1 MILEN
6 NQSLIDD
13 TFVAGYRATN
23 MANERVSVHGMWSSR
38 AVFIMATV
46 GSAVGLGNIWK
57 FPYIT
62 GEYGGGAFVLVY
74 LLYIA
79 LIGIPIMM
87 AEILLGRRGR
97 ASPIATMR
105 HLAREQGA
113 SSAWSLVGYSG
124 VVAGFLILSFYSVVA
139 GWALAYVFQ
148 TAGGGLNGVDRS
160 GAESLFGDLIGSPS
174 QLLVWHTIFMVMTI
188 AVVARGVRNG
198 LERAVTVLM
207 PALFVMLLVM
217 VGYAYV
223 EGDFARGFAFLFNV
237 NFEKVFQVCTGVGPG
252 LDCQFTGEPVL
263 VAMGHAFFTLSL
275 GMGAIMAYGAYVP
288 DRASITGATL
298 TIAAADTVVALL
310 AGLAIFPIV
319 FGSGLEPGAGPG
331 LIFQTLPIAF
341 GNMPGGQWFGT
352 VFFVLLVFAAWSSS
366 ISLVEPAVAW
376 LVETRKWRRLSAA
389 VLIGLLAWTLGIGSA
404 LSFNLWS
411 GPEYQLFGRTLFDL
425 KDFVASN
432 IMLPLGG
439 LLIAL
444 FVGYGAA
451 RQMAL
456 EELSLSR
463 QRLFDVWWRVIR
475 YVSPVGIAVVFLNS
489 IGVF

>member
-1 MILEN
+1 MSN
-6 NQSLIDD
+6 
-13 TFVAGYRATN
+13 R
-23 MANERVSVHGMWSSR
+23 RVSVHGMWSSR
-38 AVFIMATV
+38 GVFIIATV

-62 GEYGGGAFVLVY
+62 GEYGGGAFVVVY
-74 LLYIA
+74 LMCIA

-97 ASPIATMR
+97 ASPISTMR
-105 HLAREQGA
+105 RLAREEG
-113 SSAWSLVGYSG
+113 SSRAWSLVGYSG
-124 VVAGFLILSFYSVVA
+124 VVAGFLILSFYSVIA
-139 GWALAYVFQ
+139 GWALAYVFEAASGGFNAV
-148 TAGGGLNGVDRS
+148 TAE
-160 GAESLFGDLIGSPS
+160 GAARLFGDLVGSP
-174 QLLVWHTIFMVMTI
+174 QRLLMWHSVFIVMTTL
-188 AVVARGVRNG
+188 VVARGVREG
-198 LERAVTVLM
+198 LERAVSIMM

-217 VGYAYV
+217 VGYAAV
-223 EGDFARGFAFLFNV
+223 EGDFARGFGFLFDV
-237 NFEKVFQVCTGVGPG
+237 NFAKVFELCTGTGDAM
-252 LDCQFTGEPVL
+252 DCRFSGEPVL

-288 DRASITGATL
+288 DRASITGATI

-319 FGSGLEPGAGPG
+319 FASGLEPSAGPG

-352 VFFVLLVFAAWSSS
+352 IFFVLLVFAAWSSS

-376 LVETRKWRRLSAA
+376 LVDSRGWRRGAAA
-389 VLIGLLAWTLGIGSA
+389 VMVGALAWFLGIGSA

-411 GPEYQLFGRTLFDL
+411 GEEYQLFGRTLFDL

-444 FVGYGAA
+444 FVAYGAG
-451 RQMAL
+451 RHMAL
-456 EELSLSR
+456 DELSISR
-463 QRLFDVWWRVIR
+463 QRLFDAWWFVIR
-475 YVSPVGIAVVFLNS
+475 YVSPVGITIVFLNS
-489 IGVF
+489 VGAF

>member
-1 MILEN
+1 MS
-6 NQSLIDD
+6 NQ
-13 TFVAGYRATN
+13 
-23 MANERVSVHGMWSSR
+23 RVSVHGMWSSR
-38 AVFIMATV
+38 GVFIIATV

-62 GEYGGGAFVLVY
+62 GEYGGGAFVVVY
-74 LLYIA
+74 LMCIA

-97 ASPIATMR
+97 ASPISTMR
-105 HLAREQGA
+105 RLAREEG
-113 SSAWSLVGYSG
+113 SSRAWSLVGYSG
-124 VVAGFLILSFYSVVA
+124 VVAGFLILSFYSVIA
-139 GWALAYVFQ
+139 GWALAYVFEAASGGFNAV
-148 TAGGGLNGVDRS
+148 TAE
-160 GAESLFGDLIGSPS
+160 GAARLFGDLVGSPQ
-174 QLLVWHTIFMVMTI
+174 QLLMWHSVFIVMTTL
-188 AVVARGVRNG
+188 VVARGVREG
-198 LERAVTVLM
+198 LERAVSIMM

-217 VGYAYV
+217 VGYAAV
-223 EGDFARGFAFLFNV
+223 EGDFARGFGFLFDV
-237 NFEKVFQVCTGVGPG
+237 NFAKVFELCTGTGDA
-252 LDCQFTGEPVL
+252 LDCRFSGEPVL

-288 DRASITGATL
+288 DRASITGATI

-319 FGSGLEPGAGPG
+319 FASGLEPSAGPG

-352 VFFVLLVFAAWSSS
+352 IFFVLLVFAAWSSS

-376 LVETRKWRRLSAA
+376 LVDSRGWRRGAAA
-389 VLIGLLAWTLGIGSA
+389 VMVGALAWFLGIGSA

-411 GPEYQLFGRTLFDL
+411 GEEYQLFGRTLFDL

-444 FVGYGAA
+444 FVAYGAG
-451 RQMAL
+451 RHMAL
-456 EELSLSR
+456 DELSISR
-463 QRLFDVWWRVIR
+463 QRLFDAWWFVIR
-475 YVSPVGIAVVFLNS
+475 YVSPVGITIVFLNS
-489 IGVF
+489 VGAF

>member
-1 MILEN
+1 MSS
-6 NQSLIDD
+6 Q
-13 TFVAGYRATN
+13 
-23 MANERVSVHGMWSSR
+23 RVSVHGMWSSR
-38 AVFIMATV
+38 LMFIMATV

-62 GEYGGGAFVLVY
+62 GQYGGGAFVVVY
-74 LLYIA
+74 LLCIA

-97 ASPIATMR
+97 ASPISTMKR
-105 HLAREQGA
+105 LAREEG
-113 SSAWSLVGYSG
+113 SSRAWSLVGYSG
-124 VVAGFLILSFYSVVA
+124 VVAGFLILSFYSVIA

-148 TAGGGLNGVDRS
+148 AASGGFNAVTAD
-160 GAESLFGDLIGSPS
+160 GASQLFGALVGSPG
-174 QLLVWHTIFMVMTI
+174 QLMIWHTVFILMTTM
-188 AVVARGVRNG
+188 VVARGVRAG
-198 LERAVTVLM
+198 LERAVSVLM
-207 PALFVMLLVM
+207 PALFVMLLIM
-217 VGYAYV
+217 VAYALV
-223 EGDFARGFAFLFNV
+223 EGDFARGLAFLFDV
-237 NFEKVFQVCTGVGPG
+237 DFRKVFELCTGPAEA
-252 LDCQFTGEPVL
+252 LDCRFTGEPLL

-288 DRASITGATL
+288 DRASITGATI

-319 FGSGLEPGAGPG
+319 FASGLEPSAGPG

-341 GNMPGGQWFGT
+341 GGMPGGQWFGT

-376 LVETRKWRRLSAA
+376 LVDGRGWRRGVAA
-389 VLIGLLAWTLGIGSA
+389 VMVGALAWFLGIGSV

-411 GPEYQLFGRTLFDL
+411 GEEYRLFGRTLFDL

-444 FVGYGAA
+444 FVAYGAG
-451 RQMAL
+451 RHMAL
-456 EELSLSR
+456 DELSISR
-463 QRLFDVWWRVIR
+463 QRLFDAWWFVIR
-475 YVSPVGIAVVFLNS
+475 YVSPVGIAIVFLNS

>member
-1 MILEN
+1 MPA
-6 NQSLIDD
+6 Q
-13 TFVAGYRATN
+13 ARRAYLREGE
-23 MANERVSVHGMWSSR
+23 MSNERLSVHGMWSSR

-62 GEYGGGAFVLVY
+62 GEYGGGAFVVVY
-74 LLYIA
+74 LLCIA
-79 LIGIPIMM
+79 LIGVPIMM

-97 ASPIATMR
+97 ASPISTMKR
-105 HLAREQGA
+105 LVREEGA
-113 SSAWSLVGYSG
+113 SPAWVLVGYSG
-124 VVAGFLILSFYSVVA
+124 VVAGFLILSFYSVIA

-148 TAGGGLNGVDRS
+148 TASGGLDGVTSSRA
-160 GAESLFGDLIGSPS
+160 GELFAGLIGSPW
-174 QLLVWHTIFMVMTI
+174 QLMIWHTVFIVMTT
-188 AVVARGVRNG
+188 AVVARGVRAG
-198 LERAVTVLM
+198 LERAVTLLM
-207 PALFVMLLVM
+207 PALFVMLLIM
-217 VGYAYV
+217 VGYAYL
-223 EGDFARGFAFLFNV
+223 EGDFARALHFMFDVDFARV
-237 NFEKVFQVCTGVGPG
+237 FELCTGPAEA
-252 LDCQFTGEPVL
+252 LDCRFSGEPLL

-288 DRASITGATL
+288 EHASITGATI

-319 FGSGLEPGAGPG
+319 FASGLEPSAGPG
-331 LIFQTLPIAF
+331 LLFQTLPIAF

-352 VFFVLLVFAAWSSS
+352 LFFVLLVFAAWSSS

-376 LVETRKWRRLSAA
+376 LVESRDWSRGMAA
-389 VLIGLLAWTLGIGSA
+389 ALVGALAWFLGIGSV

-411 GPEYQLFGRTLFDL
+411 GEEYQLFGKSVFDL
-425 KDFVASN
+425 KDFLASN

-444 FVGYGAA
+444 FVGYGAG
-451 RQMAL
+451 RHMAL
-456 EELSLSR
+456 EELSISR
-463 QRLFDVWWRVIR
+463 QRLFDAWWFVIR

>member
-1 MILEN
+1 MC
-6 NQSLIDD
+6 NQ
-13 TFVAGYRATN
+13 R
-23 MANERVSVHGMWSSR
+23 ESVHGIRSSR
-38 AVFIMATV
+38 AVFVMATI

-74 LLYIA
+74 LLCIA

-97 ASPIATMR
+97 ASPISTMK
-105 HLAREQGA
+105 HLAREEGA
-113 SSAWSLVGYSG
+113 SAAWSLVGYSG

-148 TAGGGLNGVDRS
+148 SAGGGLNGITAAGSASVFS
-160 GAESLFGDLIGSPS
+160 DLVSSPG
-174 QLLVWHTIFMVMTI
+174 QLLVWHTVFILMTT
-188 AVVARGVRNG
+188 AVVARGVRHG
-198 LERAVTVLM
+198 LERTVSVLM
-207 PALFVMLLVM
+207 PALFVMLLIM
-217 VGYAYV
+217 VGYAYI
-223 EGDFARGFAFLFNV
+223 EGDFGRGFDFLFEV
-237 NFEKVFQVCTGVGPG
+237 NFARVFQVCTGEGTQVA
-252 LDCQFTGEPVL
+252 CRITGEPLL

-288 DRASITGATL
+288 DHASITGATV
-298 TIAAADTVVALL
+298 TIAIADTVVALL

-319 FGSGLEPGAGPG
+319 FASGLEPGAGPG

-341 GNMPGGQWFGT
+341 GNMPGGHLFGT

-376 LVETRKWRRLSAA
+376 LVEVRSWSRITAA
-389 VLIGLLAWTLGIGSA
+389 FLVGGLAWVLGIGSA
-404 LSFNLWS
+404 LSFNVWS
-411 GPEYQLFGRTLFDL
+411 GPEYQILGKTLFDL

-444 FVGYGAA
+444 FVAYGAG
-451 RQMAL
+451 RHMAL
-456 EELSLSR
+456 EELSISR
-463 QRLFDVWWRVIR
+463 QRLFDAWWFVIR
-475 YVSPVGIAVVFLNS
+475 YISPMGIAIVFLNS
-489 IGVF
+489 IGVL

>member
-1 MILEN
+1 MGKQRE
-6 NQSLIDD
+6 
-13 TFVAGYRATN
+13 
-23 MANERVSVHGMWSSR
+23 SVHGMWSSR
-38 AVFIMATV
+38 AVFIMATI

-62 GEYGGGAFVLVY
+62 GEYGGGAFVVVY
-74 LLYIA
+74 LLCIA
-79 LIGIPIMM
+79 LIGVPIMM

-97 ASPIATMR
+97 ASPISTMKR
-105 HLAREQGA
+105 LVMEQGA
-113 SSAWSLVGYSG
+113 SRGWVLVGYSG

-148 TAGGGLNGVDRS
+148 SAGGGLIGIT
-160 GAESLFGDLIGSPS
+160 AEGSASVFSDLVGSPG
-174 QLLVWHTIFMVMTI
+174 QLIVWHSVFILMTT
-188 AVVARGVRNG
+188 AVVARGVRRG
-198 LERAVTVLM
+198 LERAVVVLM

-217 VGYAYV
+217 VAYAYV
-223 EGDFARGFAFLFNV
+223 EGDFARGMAFLFDV
-237 NFEKVFQVCTGVGPG
+237 NFSRVFEVCRGEGTAIE
-252 LDCQFTGEPVL
+252 CRFSGEPVL

-288 DRASITGATL
+288 EHASITGATIS
-298 TIAAADTVVALL
+298 IAVADTVVALL

-319 FGSGLEPGAGPG
+319 FASGLEPGAGPG

-341 GNMPGGQWFGT
+341 GNMPGGQLFGT

-376 LVETRKWRRLSAA
+376 LVELRNWGRTTAA
-389 VLIGLLAWTLGIGSA
+389 FLVGGLAWLLGIGSA

-411 GPEYQLFGRTLFDL
+411 GAEYQVFGKTLFDL
-425 KDFVASN
+425 KDFLASN
-432 IMLPLGG
+432 VMLPLGG

-444 FVGYGAA
+444 FVGYGAG

-456 EELSLSR
+456 EELSIRR
-463 QRLFDVWWRVIR
+463 QHLFDAWWFVVR
-475 YVSPVGIAVVFLNS
+475 YVSPVGIAIVFLNA
-489 IGVF
+489 IGVL

>member
-1 MILEN
+1 M
-6 NQSLIDD
+6 
-13 TFVAGYRATN
+13 
-23 MANERVSVHGMWSSR
+23 HGMWSSR

-62 GEYGGGAFVLVY
+62 GQYGGGAFVVVY
-74 LLYIA
+74 LLCIA

-97 ASPIATMR
+97 ASPISTMR
-105 HLAREQGA
+105 RLAREEG
-113 SSAWSLVGYSG
+113 SSRAWSLVGYSG
-124 VVAGFLILSFYSVVA
+124 VVAGFLILSFYSVIA

-148 TAGGGLNGVDRS
+148 AASGGFNAVTAD
-160 GAESLFGDLIGSPS
+160 GAAKLFGDLVGSPQ
-174 QLLVWHTIFMVMTI
+174 QLLIWHSVFIVMTTL
-188 AVVARGVRNG
+188 VVARGVREG
-198 LERAVTVLM
+198 LERAVSIMM

-223 EGDFARGFAFLFNV
+223 EGDFARGFSFLFDV
-237 NFEKVFQVCTGVGPG
+237 NFSKVFELCTGTAEE
-252 LDCQFTGEPVL
+252 LQCHFSGEPVL

-288 DRASITGATL
+288 DRASITGATI

-319 FGSGLEPGAGPG
+319 FASGLEPSAGPG

-341 GNMPGGQWFGT
+341 GGMPGGQWFGT
-352 VFFVLLVFAAWSSS
+352 IFFVLLVFAAWSSS

-376 LVETRKWRRLSAA
+376 LVDGRGWRRGAAA
-389 VLIGLLAWTLGIGSA
+389 VMVGGLAWFLGIGSA

-411 GPEYQLFGRTLFDL
+411 GEEYQLFGRTLFDL
-425 KDFVASN
+425 KDFAASN

-444 FVGYGAA
+444 FVAYGAG
-451 RQMAL
+451 RHMAL
-456 EELSLSR
+456 DELSISR
-463 QRLFDVWWRVIR
+463 QRLFDTWWFVIR
-475 YVSPVGIAVVFLNS
+475 YVSPVGISVVFLNS
-489 IGVF
+489 VGAF

>member
-1 MILEN
+1 
-6 NQSLIDD
+6 
-13 TFVAGYRATN
+13 
-23 MANERVSVHGMWSSR
+23 MWSSR

-62 GEYGGGAFVLVY
+62 GEYGGGAFVVVY
-74 LLYIA
+74 LLCIA
-79 LIGIPIMM
+79 LIGVPIMM

-97 ASPIATMR
+97 ASPIVTMKT
-105 HLAREQGA
+105 LSREQGA
-113 SSAWSLVGYSG
+113 SSAWSLVGYAG
-124 VVAGFLILSFYSVVA
+124 VVAGFLILSFYSVIA

-148 TAGGGLNGVDRS
+148 TASGGLNGVDS
-160 GAESLFGDLIGSPS
+160 AAAESLFGDLIGSPG
-174 QLLVWHTIFMVMTI
+174 QLLVWHSVFMLMTI
-188 AVVARGVRNG
+188 AVVARGVRHG
-198 LERAVTVLM
+198 LERAVTILM
-207 PALFVMLLVM
+207 PALFVMLLIM
-217 VGYAYV
+217 VGYAWV
-223 EGDFARGFAFLFNV
+223 EGDFARGFAFLFNTD
-237 NFEKVFQVCTGVGPG
+237 FSKVFQLCTGSPDN
-252 LDCQFTGEPVL
+252 LQCQFTGEPLL

-288 DRASITGATL
+288 DRASITGATI

-319 FGSGLEPGAGPG
+319 FASGLEPGAGPG

-341 GNMPGGQWFGT
+341 GSMPGGQWFGT

-376 LVETRKWRRLSAA
+376 LVEARRWRRPTAA
-389 VLIGLLAWTLGIGSA
+389 VVIGAFAWILGIGSV

-411 GPEYQLFGRTLFDL
+411 GEEYQLFGRTLFDL

-444 FVGYGAA
+444 FVGYGAG

-456 EELSLSR
+456 QELAISR
-463 QRLFDVWWRVIR
+463 QHLFDAWWRVIR
-475 YVSPVGIAVVFLNS
+475 YVSPVGITIVFLNS
-489 IGVF
+489 VGVF

>member
-1 MILEN
+1 
-6 NQSLIDD
+6 
-13 TFVAGYRATN
+13 
-23 MANERVSVHGMWSSR
+23 MWSSR
-38 AVFIMATV
+38 TVFVLATV

-74 LLYIA
+74 LLCIA
-79 LIGIPIMM
+79 VIGIPIMM

-97 ASPIATMR
+97 ASPISTMTR
-105 HLAREQGA
+105 LAREEGA
-113 SSAWSLVGYSG
+113 SPAWSLVGYSG
-124 VVAGFLILSFYSVVA
+124 VVAGFLILSFYSVIA

-148 TAGGGLNGVDRS
+148 TGSGGLNQVTVEEAGV
-160 GAESLFGDLIGSPS
+160 LFGDLVGSPA
-174 QLLVWHTIFMVMTI
+174 QLLIWHSVFMVMTI
-188 AVVARGVRNG
+188 LVVARGVRHG
-198 LERAVTVLM
+198 LERAVMFLM
-207 PALFVMLLVM
+207 PLLFVMLLIM
-217 VGYAYV
+217 VAYAVV
-223 EGDFARGFAFLFNV
+223 EGDFARALGFMFHVDFS
-237 NFEKVFQVCTGVGPG
+237 KVFQVCSGTGEAMQ
-252 LDCQFTGEPVL
+252 CSFSGEPVL

-288 DRASITGATL
+288 ERASITGATI
-298 TIAAADTVVALL
+298 TIALVDTLVALL

-319 FGSGLEPGAGPG
+319 FASGLEASAGPG

-366 ISLVEPAVAW
+366 ISIAEPAVAW
-376 LVETRKWRRLSAA
+376 LVDSRGWRRGAAA
-389 VLIGLLAWTLGIGSA
+389 VLVGGLAWVLGIGSA

-411 GPEYQLFGRTLFDL
+411 GPEYQIFGKTLFDL
-425 KDFVASN
+425 KDFLASN

-451 RQMAL
+451 RHMAL
-456 EELSLSR
+456 DELSMSR
-463 QRLFDVWWRVIR
+463 RALFEVWWFVIR
-475 YVSPVGIAVVFLNS
+475 FVSPVGIALVFLNS

>member
-1 MILEN
+1 
-6 NQSLIDD
+6 
-13 TFVAGYRATN
+13 
-23 MANERVSVHGMWSSR
+23 MWSSR
-38 AVFIMATV
+38 GVFVMATV

-62 GEYGGGAFVLVY
+62 GQYGGGAFVVVY
-74 LLYIA
+74 LLCIA

-97 ASPIATMR
+97 ASPISTMQR
-105 HLAREQGA
+105 LAREEG
-113 SSAWSLVGYSG
+113 SSRAWSLVGYSG
-124 VVAGFLILSFYSVVA
+124 VVAGFLILSFYSVIA

-148 TAGGGLNGVDRS
+148 AASGGFEAVTAE
-160 GAESLFGDLIGSPS
+160 GAAKLFGDLVGSPQ
-174 QLLVWHTIFMVMTI
+174 QLLIWHSVFIVMTTL
-188 AVVARGVRNG
+188 VVARGVREG
-198 LERAVTVLM
+198 LERAVSIMM

-217 VGYAYV
+217 VGYAFV
-223 EGDFARGFAFLFNV
+223 EGDFARGFSFLFDV
-237 NFEKVFQVCTGVGPG
+237 NFAKVFELCTGTAEA
-252 LDCQFTGEPVL
+252 LDCRFSGEPVL

-288 DRASITGATL
+288 DRASITGATI
-298 TIAAADTVVALL
+298 TIAVADTVVALL

-319 FGSGLEPGAGPG
+319 FASGLEPSAGPG

-341 GNMPGGQWFGT
+341 GSMPGGQWFGT
-352 VFFVLLVFAAWSSS
+352 IFFVLLVFAAWSSS

-376 LVETRKWRRLSAA
+376 LVDGRGWRRGVAA
-389 VLIGLLAWTLGIGSA
+389 VMVGGLAWFLGIGSV

-411 GPEYQLFGRTLFDL
+411 GEEYQVFGRTLFDL

-432 IMLPLGG
+432 VMLPLGG

-444 FVGYGAA
+444 FVAYGAG
-451 RQMAL
+451 RHMAL
-456 EELSLSR
+456 DELSISR
-463 QRLFDVWWRVIR
+463 QRLFDAWWFVIR

-489 IGVF
+489 VGAF

>member
-1 MILEN
+1 MSDQEGSV
-6 NQSLIDD
+6 QR
-13 TFVAGYRATN
+13 T
-23 MANERVSVHGMWSSR
+23 SVHGMWSSR
-38 AVFIMATV
+38 GVFIMATI
-46 GSAVGLGNIWK
+46 GSAVGLGNVWK

-74 LLYIA
+74 LVCIA

-87 AEILLGRRGR
+87 AEVLLGRRGR
-97 ASPIATMR
+97 ASPIATMKR
-105 HLAREQGA
+105 LSRDENA
-113 SSAWSLVGYSG
+113 SPAWSIVGYSG

-148 TAGGGLNGVDRS
+148 AAAGGLNDVS
-160 GAESLFGDLIGSPS
+160 PEKAAALFADLIASPA
-174 QLLVWHTIFMVMTI
+174 QLTVWHTMFIGMTVV
-188 AVVARGVRNG
+188 VVARGVRHG
-198 LERAVTVLM
+198 LERAVTFLM
-207 PALFVMLLVM
+207 PALFVLLLVM

-223 EGDFARGFAFLFNV
+223 EGDFARGVAFLFDT
-237 NFEKVFQVCTGVGPG
+237 NFSRVFEVCTEAGAV
-252 LDCQFTGEPVL
+252 DECHFSGEPLL

-288 DRASITGATL
+288 DHASITGATI

-319 FGSGLEPGAGPG
+319 FASGLEPSAGPG

-341 GNMPGGQWFGT
+341 GNMPAGQLFGT
-352 VFFVLLVFAAWSSS
+352 VFFILLVFAAWSSS

-376 LVETRKWRRLSAA
+376 LVETCNWSRGLAA
-389 VLIGLLAWTLGIGSA
+389 SLVGGLAWLLGIGSV

-411 GPEYQLFGRTLFDL
+411 GEEYQLFGRTLFDL

-444 FVGYGAA
+444 FVAYGAG
-451 RQMAL
+451 RHMAL
-456 EELSLSR
+456 TELALSR
-463 QRLFDVWWRVIR
+463 QHLFDAWWFVIR
-475 YVSPVGIAVVFLNS
+475 YVSPIGITIVFLNS
-489 IGVF
+489 IGVL